1 MASKSKDRF
10 AELRQKSIASIKETA
25 LELFAHNGF
34 HNTSISAI
42 AKAAGISKGLIY
54 NYFESK
60 EDLLHKIIEEAVD
73 EGEKFTAY
81 IFKNIG
87 DPYLQ
92 LKEIVEISI
101 QAVTS
106 NLEYWKLLT
115 ALALQTEVLSEL
127 KQVLMQKQI
136 DVFEMMEGI
145 FRNMNVEDPK
155 KEAYFFGALLDGL
168 FLHYIS
174 MIDSYPLEEMKEF
187 IINKYSKENIGKL
200 LN

>member
-10 AELRQKSIASIKETA
+10 AELRQKSISSIKETA
-25 LELFAHNGF
+25 LDLFAHNGF

-187 IINKYSKENIGKL
+187 IINKYSKENFGKL

>member
-10 AELRQKSIASIKETA
+10 AELRQKSISSIKETA
-25 LELFAHNGF
+25 LDLFAHNGF

-136 DVFEMMEGI
+136 DVFETMEGI

-187 IINKYSKENIGKL
+187 IINKYSKENFGKL